1 VQPGE
6 DRFLPGVDVD
16 VDALQE
22 TVLAWLHRTVAGFGR
37 WQRLLAELDR
47 QSGTDLAMLSVA
59 VRSLAL
65 LDASEAVA
73 A

>member
-1 VQPGE
+1 
-6 DRFLPGVDVD
+6 
-16 VDALQE
+16 
-22 TVLAWLHRTVAGFGR
+22 LHRAVAGFGR

-65 LDASEAVA
+65 LDASQA
-73 A
+73 AAA